1 MTMATPQQGRQARAR
16 TVTKAQMVERVRDVT
31 GLGWN
36 ESGDLLE
43 AVLDAM
49 KETLATGENVK
60 ISGFGTFVV
69 RAKAPRRGRNPQT
82 SVSIVI
88 PRRRVLTFKPSQVF
102 RQALNAGRG
111 TEG

>member
-1 MTMATPQQGRQARAR
+1 MPAAEKKPRVR
-16 TVTKAQMVERVRDVT
+16 TVTKAQVVERVRQVT

-49 KETLATGENVK
+49 KDTLAAGENIK
-60 ISGFGTFVV
+60 ISGFGSFVV
-69 RAKAPRRGRNPQT
+69 RSKAPRRGRNPQT
-82 SVSIVI
+82 TASIVI
-88 PRRRVLTFKPSQVF
+88 PKRRVLTFKPSQVL
-102 RQALNAGRG
+102 RQSLNSGE